1 MPTLKA
7 KDEAK
12 QKIAELV
19 TDYQALTPA
28 QVKNY
33 HEAKTKQGF
42 VQPLF
47 RSLGWDF

>member
-12 QKIAELV
+12 QKIAKLV

-28 QVKNY
+28 QVKTY
-33 HEAKTKQGF
+33 HDLPPITI
-42 VQPLF
+42 PL
-47 RSLGWDF
+47 LK